1 MTAESPGK
9 RIERA
14 STKETPLQFS
24 PEAMVAASRVAKDLA
39 GGKKPAPGSVSDLV
53 TTIGADLKKEGVAV
67 TKSDY
72 KALMKQAEAAYTGT
86 VISFESA
93 KAPEMPDMKEVPTIN
108 FEEYRRVMGELFD
121 TYALGSSNWQ
131 KITGIYGVSDLIGNV
146 IAGYEMRPWVN
157 EDARREFTSKIDKG
171 LDLLNARKTPLNQI
185 GSEFSRLDPAKRK
198 EAVGLLLSATWP
210 WLAGTAHW
218 FLGRRAEKLAGNL
231 FAKERAKLQHAVN
244 TRIAESLFMRNFE
257 FLHDKPAGEIMEII
271 NNGKFSTIDL
281 ISVTYTEFLPTLLSI
296 VSQLPRQWVTGK
308 LEFVSSLIKI
318 PFLIQRSEANA
329 KLMQSRRAEEM
340 ALADK
345 VHAKLMTTISGLE
358 SARTS
363 GSAPEGAK
371 NLLDAL
377 TERDELE
384 AHGVGQ
390 KLARHRQM
398 NLFFDIMD
406 VGLPLISELWQF
418 SRKPRAGAVS
428 GELAFNTGV
437 DALSRI
443 VNSKN
448 QQMEMRSAF
457 AALTR
462 MYVDHI
468 VPDIQDIRR
477 MDDILGK
484 YHELD
489 RPNGPKERARLA
501 VSKLTNTDIRISG
514 ISYKNILKNVSLDI
528 PEGAFVTIKGESGT
542 GKTTLIRN
550 LVGLYTPES
559 GSITIGGVPIE
570 RIKKYGPESVGSIMG
585 YANQNPQILEGMTL
599 KENLLLWSQRPVS
612 DESVKRVMRDLRLEH
627 LIDRLDTVT
636 KHFSGG
642 ELRRIGIARAL
653 LKNPKIL
660 ILDEPT
666 ANLDE
671 VSAQQ
676 VLSIIQ
682 TIRKTRPD
690 MTVVAITHDPAFEH
704 IAERIV
710 DIRDLNRNGLHETAA
725 QLLGDHQ
732 VLEAI
737 ARAKQVPPALRK

>member
-14 STKETPLQFS
+14 PTKESPLRFS
-24 PEAMVAASRVAKDLA
+24 PESKVAASRVAKDLA
-39 GGKKPAPGSVSDLV
+39 EGKKPAPGTIGDLV
-53 TTIGADLKKEGVAV
+53 TSIGTDLKKEGIPV

-72 KALMKQAEAAYTGT
+72 KALMKQAEAAYSGSAVT
-86 VISFESA
+86 VEPHVV
-93 KAPEMPDMKEVPTIN
+93 PEATEPPAIN
-108 FEEYRRVMGELFD
+108 LEEYRNVMGELFD
-121 TYALGSSNWQ
+121 TYKLGSGNWQ
-131 KITGIYGVSDLIGNV
+131 TITGIYGASDLIGNV
-146 IAGYEMRPWVN
+146 IAGYETRPWVN
-157 EDARREFTSKIDKG
+157 EEARHAFTEKIDKG

-185 GSEFSRLDPAKRK
+185 GREIGRLDPKKRK
-198 EAVGLLLSATWP
+198 EALGLLLSATWP

-218 FLGRRAEKLAGNL
+218 FLGRRAEKFAGSM
-231 FAKERAKLQHAVN
+231 FAKERSKLQRAVN
-244 TRIAESLFMRNFE
+244 TRISESLFMRNFE

-271 NNGKFSTIDL
+271 NKGQFSTIDL

-318 PFLIQRSEANA
+318 PFLIQRSETNA
-329 KLMQSRRAEEM
+329 KAMQSRRAEEM

-345 VHAKLMTTISGLE
+345 VHSKLMTTISGLE

-377 TERDELE
+377 TERDTLE
-384 AHGVGQ
+384 AHGLGQ
-390 KLARHRQM
+390 RLARHRQM
-398 NLFFDIMD
+398 NLFFDVMD
-406 VGLPLISELWQF
+406 VGMPLVSELWQF
-418 SRKPRAGAVS
+418 SRKPRSGAVS
-428 GELAFNTGV
+428 GELAFNTTV

-462 MYVDHI
+462 MYVDQI
-468 VPDIQDIRR
+468 IPDIQDIQR
-477 MDDILGK
+477 MDAILGK
-484 YHELD
+484 YDELD
-489 RPNGPKERARLA
+489 RPNGPKERARLP
-501 VSKLTNTDIRISG
+501 VSKLPNTDIKITG
-514 ISYKNILKNVSLDI
+514 ISYKNILRNVSLDI
-528 PEGAFVTIKGESGT
+528 PKGSFVTIKGESGT

-550 LVGLYTPES
+550 LVGLYTPDS
-559 GSITIGGVPIE
+559 GSITVGGVPIDQ
-570 RIKKYGPESVGSIMG
+570 IKKYGPESVGSVMG

-599 KENLLLWSQRPVS
+599 KENLLLWSQQKVPDQAVT
-612 DESVKRVMRDLRLEH
+612 KVMRDLRLEH
-627 LIDRLDTVT
+627 LMDRLDTVT

-660 ILDEPT
+660 VLDEPT

-671 VSAQQ
+671 ASAQQ

-682 TIRKTRPD
+682 NIRTTRPD
-690 MTVVAITHDPAFEH
+690 MTVVAITHDPAFEN
-704 IAERIV
+704 IAEKIV
-710 DIRDLNRNGLHETAA
+710 DIRNLNKNGTTPEISEPTLN
-725 QLLGDHQ
+725 DHQ

-737 ARAKQVPPALRK
+737 ARPKRAPAALRK